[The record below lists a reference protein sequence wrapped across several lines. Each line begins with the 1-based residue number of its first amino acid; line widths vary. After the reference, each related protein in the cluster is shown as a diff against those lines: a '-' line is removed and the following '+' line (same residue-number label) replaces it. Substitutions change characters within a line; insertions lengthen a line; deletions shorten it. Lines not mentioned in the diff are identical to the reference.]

1 MTNTIPTKTIGDTG
15 VALPPTQLELPYD
28 ESTPGDEISIAL
40 PPTQLELPYDDNT
53 TMETQRHK
61 VQMEL
66 LIDTLLPWLDQ
77 RPDGYVGG
85 NMFVYY
91 SLAQVKNTDFKGPDF
106 FVVLDVPKG
115 ERLSWVCWEE
125 GKAPDIIIELLSDST
140 KAADKDEKKLVYQN
154 QMRVPEYFWF
164 HPFDPSDWAGFSWQN
179 QIYQPIN
186 PNAQGQLVS
195 QVLGLALVRWQGD
208 YKGVK
213 NITWLRWAT
222 LDGQLLPNPEELAE
236 QGQQRAEQEQQR
248 AEQEQQRAEQ
258 EKQRADNAESQLKQV
273 AANLLKQGMT
283 IEQVAQLTGLSE
295 LQVAELGN

>member
-1 MTNTIPTKTIGDTG
+1 LIPCFIFLQYLISGHSLISSINDNFVLVKGVLMTNTIPAKTIGNTG
-15 VALPPTQLELPYD
+15 V
-28 ESTPGDEISIAL
+28 AL

-66 LIDTLLPWLDQ
+66 LIDTLFPWLDQ
-77 RPDGYVGG
+77 RPDGYIGG

-91 SLAQVKNTDFKGPDF
+91 SLTQARNSDFKGPDF

-115 ERLSWVCWEE
+115 ERLSWVVWEE
-125 GKAPDIIIELLSDST
+125 GKAPDIIIELLSEST
-140 KAADKDEKKLVYQN
+140 AKADKDEKKLVYQN
-154 QMRVPEYFWF
+154 KLRVPEYFWF
-164 HPFDPSDWAGFSWQN
+164 DPFDPSDWAGFSWQN
-179 QIYQPIN
+179 QTYQPIN

-195 QVLGLALVRWQGD
+195 QVLGLALVKWQGD

-222 LDGQLLPNPEELAE
+222 LDGQLLPNSEEI
-236 QGQQRAEQEQQR
+236 AEQEKL
-248 AEQEQQRAEQ
+248 RAEQ
-258 EKQRADNAESQLKQV
+258 EKLRADNAESQLQQV

-283 IEQVAQLTGLSE
+283 LEQVTQLTGLSE
-295 LQVAELGN
+295 SEVAKLSS